1 MLAVVGLVALA
12 GAAYWVQNRDA
23 GSRAA
28 DSGSAAVGAQAGGA
42 ASSAGKAADAAGNA
56 PRGRGG
62 AAGGP
67 APVEVGRVASRRL
80 EDDVHAVGSL
90 RSNQGVMMRP
100 EVAGRIMKIGFQDG
114 QRVRRGQLLIQ
125 LDDTL
130 QQAQL
135 QQARAQ
141 AGIANTNLQRSQELA
156 AEKFV
161 SQSAVDQA
169 AANVAVA
176 DAQVRLVEAQLAR
189 MRIVAPFDAM
199 AGIRLINVGDF
210 VKDGADLINLED
222 TSSMWLDYRLP
233 ERVLGRLRR
242 GAVIEAEMDA
252 FPGQPFKG
260 QVEAIDAQVDANG
273 RALLVRARVNNPG
286 DRLKSGMFARV
297 RTVMGVRDNALLV
310 PEEALV
316 PLGNKQYVFKVVA
329 GEKGQVAQ
337 REEVTVGLR
346 LPGLAEV
353 TGAVKAGDVV
363 VTAGQARLGRDA
375 TPVPVRVIDLA
386 RTASSGSG
394 AAAGAVAASAPG
406 RAASGLTMGDAA
418 SSP

>member
-1 MLAVVGLVALA
+1 VKITQKLLALVGLVVLA
-12 GAAYWVQNRDA
+12 GGAYWVQNRTVGARPIEGETAA
-23 GSRAA
+23 G
-28 DSGSAAVGAQAGGA
+28 AAVA
-42 ASSAGKAADAAGNA
+42 ASSASGVM
-56 PRGRGG
+56 GRS
-62 AAGGP
+62 GGP
-67 APVEVGRVASRRL
+67 APVEVGKVVLRRL

-141 AGIANTNLQRSQELA
+141 AAIASTNLQRSRELA
-156 AEKFV
+156 AENFL

-169 AANVAVA
+169 AANLAVA
-176 DAQVRLVEAQLAR
+176 EAQVRLVEAQLAR

-222 TSSMWLDYRLP
+222 TSSMWLDFRVP

-242 GAVIEAEMDA
+242 GAAIEAEMDA
-252 FPGQPFKG
+252 FPGQQFKG
-260 QVEAIDAQVDANG
+260 QIDAIDAQIDANG
-273 RALLVRARVNNPG
+273 RALLVRARIGNPG
-286 DRLKSGMFARV
+286 DRLKSGMFVRV
-297 RTVMGVRDNALLV
+297 RTVLGVRDNALLV

-316 PLGNKQYVFKVVA
+316 PLGNKQYVYKVVA
-329 GEKGQVAQ
+329 GEKGQLAQ

-353 TGAVKAGDVV
+353 SGPVKAGDVV
-363 VTAGQARLGRDA
+363 VTAGQSRLGRDTKPA
-375 TPVPVRVIDLA
+375 PVRVIDLTRSA
-386 RTASSGSG
+386 SG
-394 AAAGAVAASAPG
+394 AAGAASDAASGPRRAASAVLM
-406 RAASGLTMGDAA
+406 SDAA

>member
-23 GSRAA
+23 GSRAV
-28 DSGSAAVGAQAGGA
+28 DSGSAATGAQAGGA
-42 ASSAGKAADAAGNA
+42 ASAGGRGADAGGNA
-56 PRGRGG
+56 APSRGRGG
-62 AAGGP
+62 TAGGP

-199 AGIRLINVGDF
+199 AGIRLVNVGDF

-222 TSSMWLDYRLP
+222 TSRMWLDYRLP

-242 GAVIEAEMDA
+242 GAGIEAEMDA
-252 FPGQPFKG
+252 FPGQQFKG

-273 RALLVRARVNNPG
+273 RALLVRARVDNPG

-297 RTVMGVRDNALLV
+297 RTVMGVRENALLV

-353 TGAVKAGDVV
+353 SGAVKAGDLL
-363 VTAGQARLGRDA
+363 VTAGQSRLGRDA

-386 RTASSGSG
+386 RTASSGAG
-394 AAAGAVAASAPG
+394 AAAAPG
-406 RAASGLTMGDAA
+406 RAASALLTGDAA